1 MEKTKTFRFYHFIRT
16 EYVES
21 FLRSGQLKVTQ
32 LGHSNDYFEYKP
44 GFTDSNVEHDW
55 NLSIKGNEPCV
66 VCLSAKMSSPVMWGH
81 YGERG
86 KGVCLVFDLP
96 LLGRTDM
103 RCSFFDNNK
112 EFFAY
117 TIAGLF
123 LPIVKISYDNQRI
136 IIPRVPEFSS
146 AEMAGLLAEIAS
158 SKPRDWQY
166 EQEYR
171 VIVDA
176 NRLVAKNGCFFY
188 SDLFQYCSA
197 VLLGWDCPV
206 SNAYLSAI
214 LRETSRPNIRI
225 VNTYPSLNRFE
236 ICSCVCNGELYK
248 DTSVCELDGWGG

>member
-1 MEKTKTFRFYHFIRT
+1 MI
-16 EYVES
+16 
-21 FLRSGQLKVTQ
+21 
-32 LGHSNDYFEYKP
+32 
-44 GFTDSNVEHDW
+44 
-55 NLSIKGNEPCV
+55 
-66 VCLSAKMSSPVMWGH
+66 AK
-81 YGERG
+81 
-86 KGVCLVFDLP
+86 
-96 LLGRTDM
+96 
-103 RCSFFDNNK
+103 
-112 EFFAY
+112 
-117 TIAGLF
+117 
-123 LPIVKISYDNQRI
+123 
-136 IIPRVPEFSS
+136 
-146 AEMAGLLAEIAS
+146 

-214 LRETSRPNIRI
+214 LRETSRSNIRI